1 MNSIMNTLV
10 NVKNLYGYYI
20 IYYGYLEFLQIN
32 NFKGKVRK
40 GIQKEFIFVR
50 NKFELIYNQIT
61 DDEKYKEIIFN
72 NILEIIKD
80 KKEIK

>member
-20 IYYGYLEFLQIN
+20 IYCWYLEFLQIN
-32 NFKGKVRK
+32 NFDGKVRK
-40 GIQKEFIFVR
+40 GIQKKFIFIR

-61 DDEKYKEIIFN
+61 DDEKYQEIIFN
-72 NILEIIKD
+72 NILNKR
-80 KKEIK
+80 

>member
-32 NFKGKVRK
+32 NFKGK
-40 GIQKEFIFVR
+40 
-50 NKFELIYNQIT
+50 
-61 DDEKYKEIIFN
+61 
-72 NILEIIKD
+72 
-80 KKEIK
+80 

>member
-1 MNSIMNTLV
+1 MNTLV